1 MLDSEA
7 NLVSGNPS
15 FRFPSPIQDSEK
27 QSDDFPAEVLLLRF
41 LLGEYSSFEQLK
53 LNVVCVDIANI
64 TCTNVNNSCA
74 GCPGVEI
81 AGEDRLPWKCS

>member
-15 FRFPSPIQDSEK
+15 FRFPSPNQDSEK

-41 LLGEYSSFEQLK
+41 LLGEYSSFE
-53 LNVVCVDIANI
+53 
-64 TCTNVNNSCA
+64 
-74 GCPGVEI
+74 
-81 AGEDRLPWKCS
+81 